1 MQAQLPSSV
10 LGLLATGCDFALT
23 RQKEQEF
30 IWNHK
35 KPFRLTFVKGLF
47 ISMRYLA
54 FVIHIVN
61 IVLSSIWTVE
71 FSNAQQASE
80 EACRI
85 LLIFQI
91 ISCYTM
97 LLLLQLILML
107 RVFALYNRS
116 LRMAIFLFLL
126 FAGRTAMSIYT
137 SFGKSTHSP
146 RHIKFGRYCIPKISL
161 REQSIGNP
169 TLVFIYGELVV
180 QLVIHGLAWKRTIW
194 DLRQYYSYPP
204 PALLSVLNKDGLKV
218 LMGISVAMAA
228 VGLATLKISFPV
240 TFIFPLFISLVSALG
255 CRTILNLQRL
265 DALTEPRTS
274 EPHKELELSTID
286 HSSMTNW
293 DAAWDLT
300 TFYMEDSH
308 PRDTR

>member
-1 MQAQLPSSV
+1 MELVQSFSSVAIPDWVQVSRSHFHPLNNIYIPHTQLSPHCMQANASSTSLV
-10 LGLLATGCDFALT
+10 G
-23 RQKEQEF
+23 QKEQEF

-107 RVFALYNRS
+107 R
-116 LRMAIFLFLL
+116 
-126 FAGRTAMSIYT
+126 GRTAMSIYT

-169 TLVFIYGELVV
+169 TLVFIYGELLV

-218 LMGISVAMAA
+218 LMGISGAN
-228 VGLATLKISFPV
+228 P
-240 TFIFPLFISLVSALG
+240 PPSA
-255 CRTILNLQRL
+255 
-265 DALTEPRTS
+265 
-274 EPHKELELSTID
+274 
-286 HSSMTNW
+286 
-293 DAAWDLT
+293 
-300 TFYMEDSH
+300 
-308 PRDTR
+308 

>member
-30 IWNHK
+30 IWSQK

-71 FSNAQQASE
+71 FSNAQRASE

-126 FAGRTAMSIYT
+126 FACRTAMSIYT
-137 SFGKSTHSP
+137 SFSKSAHSP
-146 RHIKFGRYCIPKISL
+146 RHIKF
-161 REQSIGNP
+161 GNP
-169 TLVFIYGELVV
+169 TLVFIYGELLV

-204 PALLSVLNKDGLKV
+204 PALLSVLNRDSLKV
-218 LMGISVAMAA
+218 FMGISVAMAA
-228 VGLATLKISFPV
+228 VGVATLKIFFPV

-265 DALTEPRTS
+265 DALTEPGTS
-274 EPHKELELSTID
+274 EPHKEPELTTID
-286 HSSMTNW
+286 NSSMTNW
-293 DAAWDLT
+293 DAAWDST
-300 TFYMEDSH
+300 TFHMEDSH
-308 PRDTR
+308 PHRDTR